1 MKRLA
6 VAAVVLALLALLGAW
21 APAAAQQRASAGL
34 ALASQTAWVGESGVF
49 TMRLDVTRVRRP
61 QQLELA
67 VVVHRAVTSR
77 SQFARTIDGALL
89 RGVVERR
96 VLPFS
101 TLRFDAAGAVQ
112 VPVDAEA
119 LRPGVYP
126 VAVTLTDTGTDRTVA
141 SLVTHLVR
149 VSSEPAQH
157 PLNVAWVQPYGA
169 HPALGPDGEV
179 RLADDDLDN
188 LRIVAAQLGRRIRL
202 TVTPTPETVAALE
215 TIDEGATVTAL
226 AELLGGHQV
235 LSMPYVDIEPSAL
248 VAAGREEDLRT
259 QRVEGDAALDRT
271 LALRI
276 DDRTWSATGPVT
288 RGVLRA
294 LHELGITRVVLDEET
309 LEPLPAAATNGLTLT
324 RPFALRATASAR
336 LDAVAVD
343 PGLVGHL
350 DDGDEVLGAHHL
362 LADLAVLHADLPG
375 VTRGVV
381 IRPPVDWRPAEAVLA
396 TVLESLATAP
406 MLQAVTIGELFDTVE
421 PLASDGDTVVRE
433 LADGDVPSLGYAPT
447 DLDRARA
454 AIGGLGSLLVDPADA
469 DLALLDRLLLVA
481 QSRQLSSS
489 DRSQYISAV
498 NDRVRTATANVRVLG
513 ERTYRLTAREG
524 AIPLSLVNDN
534 DFDVHVDI
542 ALTSDKLSFTG
553 SEREGELVI
562 RSRVLEAKRTTTE
575 IIPVKARTSGQFRL
589 QVSLRSPDG
598 RLELA
603 ATGYTITSTV
613 ASGVGILLS
622 VGAGTFLLLWWAR
635 HWRTGRRGR
644 HGGAPQEAPPA

>member
-89 RGVVERR
+89 GGVVERR

-309 LEPLPAAATNGLTLT
+309 LEPLP
-324 RPFALRATASAR
+324 TAST
-336 LDAVAVD
+336 
-343 PGLVGHL
+343 PGSS
-350 DDGDEVLGAHHL
+350 ATSTT
-362 LADLAVLHADLPG
+362 A
-375 VTRGVV
+375 TRC
-381 IRPPVDWRPAEAVLA
+381 
-396 TVLESLATAP
+396 S
-406 MLQAVTIGELFDTVE
+406 
-421 PLASDGDTVVRE
+421 
-433 LADGDVPSLGYAPT
+433 APT
-447 DLDRARA
+447 TSSPTWPCSTPTCRASPA
-454 AIGGLGSLLVDPADA
+454 GS
-469 DLALLDRLLLVA
+469 
-481 QSRQLSSS
+481 
-489 DRSQYISAV
+489 
-498 NDRVRTATANVRVLG
+498 
-513 ERTYRLTAREG
+513 
-524 AIPLSLVNDN
+524 
-534 DFDVHVDI
+534 
-542 ALTSDKLSFTG
+542 
-553 SEREGELVI
+553 
-562 RSRVLEAKRTTTE
+562 
-575 IIPVKARTSGQFRL
+575 
-589 QVSLRSPDG
+589 
-598 RLELA
+598 
-603 ATGYTITSTV
+603 
-613 ASGVGILLS
+613 
-622 VGAGTFLLLWWAR
+622 
-635 HWRTGRRGR
+635 
-644 HGGAPQEAPPA
+644 